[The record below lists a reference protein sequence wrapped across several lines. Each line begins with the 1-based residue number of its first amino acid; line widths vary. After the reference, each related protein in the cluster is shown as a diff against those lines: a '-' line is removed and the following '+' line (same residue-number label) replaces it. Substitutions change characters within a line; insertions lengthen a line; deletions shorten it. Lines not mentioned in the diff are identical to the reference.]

1 MRLLARNTPDSRR
14 QDRIGG
20 SSEISRTRSATWRP
34 CRRGAFWPATDRIY
48 QGGMVTPPAAPV
60 TAQKNTARSPTV

>member
-48 QGGMVTPPAAPV
+48 QGGMV
-60 TAQKNTARSPTV
+60 